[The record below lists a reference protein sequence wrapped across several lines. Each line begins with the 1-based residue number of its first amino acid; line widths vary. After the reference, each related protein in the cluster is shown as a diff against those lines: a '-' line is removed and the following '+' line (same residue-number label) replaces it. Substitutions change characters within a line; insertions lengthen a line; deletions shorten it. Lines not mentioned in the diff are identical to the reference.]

1 MLLSLPVKLSE
12 VWHRQHGWASTWR
25 TTEQGSFQSVLV
37 PILPKRP
44 RYSGSFGSLQILVY
58 GSEPNRATAGD
69 LPQPQAH

>member
-1 MLLSLPVKLSE
+1 MLLSLPVQIRE
-12 VWHRQHGWASTWR
+12 VWHWQHGWSCPWR
-25 TTEQGSFQSVLV
+25 TAEQGNFQPVLV

-69 LPQPQAH
+69 RSQPQTH